1 VHVSFLFGATRVA
14 AEEENPNYKENQ
26 KLVDGAI
33 THEEAVVVSSQAAAA
48 SSSSSSSMMQ
58 QQQQQQGE
66 CEEDNNNNN
75 KASTLFSRRI
85 AGLRKK
91 QQQSWFG
98 LPVSKRKQQQHTTMS
113 FFHSRKQHNNRSIRI
128 LNSIAAAQGRISQCS
143 SSSNKKRWELPIV
156 LGLHME
162 DGALEQQA
170 EQQRK
175 LPLLA
180 DSLCYNGDERN
191 WSWCPCLV
199 MGYDISSGMY
209 SVVQGVDTK
218 ELDHTQGASGGDD
231 FAPFVVASIQSH
243 RMVARLN
250 LRFLPPA
257 PSQVRLSC

>member
-1 VHVSFLFGATRVA
+1 
-14 AEEENPNYKENQ
+14 
-26 KLVDGAI
+26 
-33 THEEAVVVSSQAAAA
+33 
-48 SSSSSSSMMQ
+48 MMQ

-66 CEEDNNNNN
+66 CEEDNNN

-218 ELDHTQGASGGDD
+218 ELDHTQMEDGAGGAMVAEEAPGASGGDD